1 MLWPVIYLWR
11 RRFNLRKVAFL
22 FVLLTVLF
30 VAAFF
35 VPGDSS
41 SLIKNGE
48 VVRRTGITV
57 YFFYGQGC
65 PHCARVEPYIDE
77 MGHVY
82 GLNVRR
88 FEVYGNRSNML
99 LLQDYFERYGVP
111 AGSRGIPIVFTSE
124 GYIEGDL
131 NILNGFEGLML
142 NSSRVDSQ
150 RVEALS
156 ESDGEAYSSEDA
168 NLDSLSMFA
177 ITVAALVDSINPCS
191 MAILFFLLAG
201 LLLLRKRSKALK
213 VGLAF
218 TLSVFVANLMFG
230 FGILTTIAVSGLS
243 SIFKVAAG
251 AIAILTGVLLLKD
264 AFRYGSGGFKMEVP
278 EFLRPYLKRKLSKAF
293 YGKSSSLIGAF
304 LVGFLVT
311 SFEVPC
317 TGGPYFYVLA
327 RMADDATRMQTIPL
341 LLYYNLIFV
350 MPLVLITALLYFG
363 SVHVERAREWKEHN
377 KRLIDFARGLPMIAV
392 GIITIPLAQ
401 LSQALITGISFY
413 KVLYVPLI
421 LALTLYAAYQFL
433 SRSENRSKALKWT
446 LITAVTMVIMVATIT
461 TAQTTIRKQTPKTK
475 TTSTST
481 LEPCPDPTVANIT
494 ECCILDKQG
503 SYNLDKD
510 LIANGDCLVI
520 TTRVN
525 LNCGNHAIIGN
536 GTGTGINITSDGNA
550 AIVRNCDISNF
561 TNGIDIYAEY
571 VVITTSKIHNNN
583 LRGMIIAPE
592 ANNNMIRYNMIV
604 NNFIGIIVDSY
615 NNTIYDNYF
624 DNNTYA
630 NARDYRNNYWN
641 TTKCLPEECVPSP
654 IDYPGRNSSII
665 GGPYLGGNYWND
677 YTGKDLDYDGIGD
690 TDLPYNSNG
699 YILNGGDWLPL
710 VDILSPEYSNI
721 QAPTGSLPYNP
732 SATYE
737 FNITWKDNV
746 QLDKVFLE
754 LDGTNYTLAKT
765 DEYLGFDS
773 NYRVEHRAN
782 YSISFTGLPAGT
794 HTYRWFAN
802 DTRDNW
808 NSTQLFNFTIDNV
821 PPSIE
826 ILSPKNITYCNYVNV
841 KLEFTINEAAS
852 WIAYSLDH
860 QENITIFTN
869 VEAGTHTKYV
879 YIPNYGSH
887 NIIVYAKDL
896 AGNTGKSERIYFTTK
911 TKRIWGGGG
920 SFRCVI
926 MLY

>member
-1 MLWPVIYLWR
+1 LR
-11 RRFNLRKVAFL
+11 RVVFL

-30 VAAFF
+30 VAALF
-35 VPGDSS
+35 VPGDSL
-41 SLIKNGE
+41 SLVKSNA

-65 PHCARVEPYIDE
+65 PHCARVEPFIDE
-77 MGHVY
+77 MEHVY
-82 GLNVRR
+82 GLDVRR

-111 AGSRGIPIVFTSE
+111 ADSRGIPIVFTSE

-142 NSSRVDSQ
+142 NSSRNDSQ

-156 ESDGEAYSSEDA
+156 QSDGEACSSEDA

-177 ITVAALVDSINPCS
+177 ITVAAFVDSINPCS

-218 TLSVFVANLMFG
+218 TLSVFVANLLFG

-243 SIFKVAAG
+243 SVFKVAAG

-264 AFRYGSGGFKMEVP
+264 AFRYGGGGFKMEVP
-278 EFLRPYLKRKLSKAF
+278 EFLRPYLKRRLSKAF

-327 RMADDATRMQTIPL
+327 RMADDATRMQTIPIL
-341 LLYYNLIFV
+341 FYYNMIFV

-363 SVHVERAREWKEHN
+363 SVHVERAREWKDHN

-392 GIITIPLAQ
+392 GLVTVPSTQ
-401 LSQALITGISFY
+401 LSQALITGLSFY

-421 LALTLYAAYQFL
+421 LVLTFYTAYQFL

-446 LITAVTMVIMVATIT
+446 LITALTTLIIVATTIT
-461 TAQTTIRKQTPKTK
+461 TAQTTIPKQMEKTK
-475 TTSTST
+475 TTSTSALPSCT
-481 LEPCPDPTVANIT
+481 NPIT
-494 ECCILDKQG
+494 ECCILDQYG
-503 SYNLDKD
+503 AGGWHLAND
-510 LIANGDCLVI
+510 LSANGDCIIITADNVI
-520 TTRVN
+520 
-525 LNCGNHAIIGN
+525 LYCDNHTITGD
-536 GTGTGINITSDGNA
+536 GTGTGINISASWT
-550 AIVRNCDISNF
+550 AIVGCNINNFKYGISIEQTRNGNVVKLNKIYN
-561 TNGIDIYAEY
+561 NYQGIRLNYIINNPTPSYDN
-571 VVITTSKIHNNN
+571 VIKNNIIIDNDHGIKVIRADRTRIHNNYFRGN
-583 LRGMIIAPE
+583 LING
-592 ANNNMIRYNMIV
+592 YD
-604 NNFIGIIVDSY
+604 DS
-615 NNTIYDNYF
+615 IY
-624 DNNTYA
+624 TQ
-630 NARDYRNNYWN
+630 RWN
-641 TTKCLPEECVPSP
+641 TTYDCSTS
-654 IDYPGRNSSII
+654 NII
-665 GGPYLGGNYWND
+665 SGPCTGGNYWSD
-677 YTGKDLDYDGIGD
+677 YAGEDLDGDGIGD
-690 TDLPYNSNG
+690 TDLPHTSNG
-699 YILNGGDWLPL
+699 WIWNGGDYLPL
-710 VDILSPEYSNI
+710 VDIIPPQYSNI
-721 QAPTGSLPYNP
+721 QAPTGSFPYDP

-754 LDGTNYTLAKT
+754 LDGTNYTLEKT

-782 YSISFTGLPAGT
+782 YSINFTGLEPGT
-794 HTYRWFAN
+794 HYYRWFAN

-808 NSTQLFNFTIDNV
+808 NSTMPFNFTLDST
-821 PPSIE
+821 PPA
-826 ILSPKNITYCNYVNV
+826 ITVYKPQNTTYNS
-841 KLEFTINEAAS
+841 S
-852 WIAYSLDH
+852 WILVELEVNEPVVWIKYSLD
-860 QENITIFTN
+860 NGANVTLWTN
-869 VEAGTHTKYV
+869 VPAGTYKKYI
-879 YIPNYGSH
+879 YIENYGNH
-887 NIIVYAKDL
+887 KIIFYAKDQ
-896 AGNTGKSERIYFTTK
+896 AGNTGKSETIYFTTK
-911 TKRIWGGGG
+911 YVQMGGGKT
-920 SFRCVI
+920 RHLL
-926 MLY
+926 M